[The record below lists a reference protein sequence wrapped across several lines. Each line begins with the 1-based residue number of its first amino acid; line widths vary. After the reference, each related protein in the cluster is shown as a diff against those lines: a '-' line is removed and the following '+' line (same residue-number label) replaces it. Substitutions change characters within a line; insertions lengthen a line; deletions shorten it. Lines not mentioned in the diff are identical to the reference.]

1 MSINQKR
8 ATRNQQQPVTL
19 RALRDISNSNALV
32 GFTLPNPTL
41 MLDSLPVIRAAHL
54 SKTFGAHAVVRDV
67 SFEVAAGET
76 LVLLGPSGCGKT
88 TLLKMLNR
96 LIEPDAGTVEINGR
110 DARQQPVEV
119 LRRGIGYVI
128 QQVGLLPH
136 YTVAENVAVV
146 PRLLGHAPADIA
158 ARTTALLTRL
168 HLPPARYAGQYPHQ
182 LSGGQQQRVGLARAL
197 AANPPIVL
205 LDEPFGA
212 LDPLTRAS
220 IRREFRELEE
230 LRSKTVVLVT
240 HDVTEAF
247 ELADRIMLLDAGQV
261 QQLGTPR
268 ELLFRPT
275 NAFVRRFFAAE
286 RLALQLRT
294 LTLSDVFLGT
304 EVGDDEMK
312 DDEGVRNWG
321 EEGRRNFTRKATV
334 HEALEL
340 LTDTAAAATIDPA
353 GVAVPAAAGA
363 ASASAPVQGAAPGIP
378 PFTLSQL
385 MAAFGETLQREEAAW
400 KR

>member
-1 MSINQKR
+1 M
-8 ATRNQQQPVTL
+8 P
-19 RALRDISNSNALV
+19 D
-32 GFTLPNPTL
+32 TLP
-41 MLDSLPVIRAAHL
+41 PVIRASHL
-54 SKTFGAHAVVRDV
+54 RKHFGGHAVVQDV

-96 LIEPDAGTVEINGR
+96 LLEPDGGTIEINGQNVLSQR
-110 DARQQPVEV
+110 PEV

-136 YTVAENVAVV
+136 YTVAENIAVV
-146 PRLLGHAPADIA
+146 PRLLGHAPAAIA

-168 HLPPARYAGQYPHQ
+168 HLPPARYAGQFPHQ

-197 AANPPIVL
+197 AADPPIVL

-220 IRREFRELEE
+220 VRREFRELEE

-247 ELADRIMLLDAGQV
+247 ELADRIMLLEAGRI

-268 ELLFRPT
+268 ELLFRPA
-275 NAFVRRFFAAE
+275 NDFVRGFFAAE

-294 LTLSDVFLGT
+294 LTLSNVWASQ
-304 EVGDDEMK
+304 EVNNAAWAVHSTQEEAHNSGIAQTTPVIEVNNLVELVNK
-312 DDEGVRNWG
+312 DNHQVNEFAHYLPDFSASTPANSLVRRA
-321 EEGRRNFTRKATV
+321 ESQIYSSFTPNTTVHAALEALTGATV
-334 HEALEL
+334 
-340 LTDTAAAATIDPA
+340 AAA
-353 GVAVPAAAGA
+353 
-363 ASASAPVQGAAPGIP
+363 
-378 PFTLSQL
+378 PFTVAQL
-385 MAAFGETLQREEAAW
+385 MAAFGEALQREEGAW

>member
-1 MSINQKR
+1 MPT
-8 ATRNQQQPVTL
+8 AQP
-19 RALRDISNSNALV
+19 
-32 GFTLPNPTL
+32 
-41 MLDSLPVIRAAHL
+41 PVIRASHL
-54 SKTFGAHAVVRDV
+54 HKQFGAHAGVQDV
-67 SFEVAAGET
+67 SFAVAAGET
-76 LVLLGPSGCGKT
+76 MVLLGPSGCGKT
-88 TLLKMLNR
+88 TLLKLLNR
-96 LIEPDAGTVEINGR
+96 LIEPDGGTVEINGR
-110 DARQQPVEV
+110 DARQQPVEA

-146 PRLLGHAPADIA
+146 PRLLGHAPAAIE

-197 AANPPIVL
+197 AADPPIVL

-230 LRSKTVVLVT
+230 LRRKTVVLVT

-247 ELADRIMLLDAGQV
+247 ELADRILLLDAGRV

-268 ELLFRPT
+268 ELLFRPA
-275 NAFVRRFFAAE
+275 NDFVRRFFAAE

-294 LTLSDVFLGT
+294 LTLGDVFGDGGLLNPDFAVPGPDFGDNNPDPRLG
-304 EVGDDEMK
+304 DPAF
-312 DDEGVRNWG
+312 GVNDPDPKLGNSAFRVNDPDP
-321 EEGRRNFTRKATV
+321 RPVDPNFRVNNPDPKLRALAFGVNDPDPGIPKPPFTARTTV
-334 HEALEL
+334 HDALEAL
-340 LTDTAAAATIDPA
+340 TAA
-353 GVAVPAAAGA
+353 GPAAAR
-363 ASASAPVQGAAPGIP
+363 
-378 PFTLSQL
+378 PFTLPQL
-385 MAAFGETLQREEAAW
+385 MAAFGAALQREEDAW